1 MTIGKAIKA
10 RRKELKMSV
19 EELAKAIG
27 KDRSTIYRYERG
39 DIEHIP
45 MELLMPI
52 AKALKTSPK
61 HLVVPCKKWEIDL
74 DADKDV
80 GASIETS
87 SEWLSERAERWFDAT
102 DCFEFSDDEILVF
115 YEVAK
120 YIIRIQNF
128 DDYDERMDFLRQL
141 FKQLNK

>member
-1 MTIGKAIKA
+1 MTIGKRIKS
-10 RRKELKMSV
+10 RRKELKISAD
-19 EELAKAIG
+19 ELAKAIG
-27 KDRSTIYRYERG
+27 KDRSTIYRYENG

-61 HLVVPCKKWEIDL
+61 QLIASCKKWEIDL
-74 DADKDV
+74 DANTDV
-80 GASIETS
+80 GSSIETS
-87 SEWLSERAERWFDAT
+87 NKWLSERAEKWFDAT
-102 DCFEFSDDEILVF
+102 DHFEFSDDEVLFF

-120 YIIRIQNF
+120 YIIRIQNYE
-128 DDYDERMDFLRQL
+128 DYDERMNFLSML

>member
-1 MTIGKAIKA
+1 MTIGKAIKD

-19 EELAKAIG
+19 DELAKAIG
-27 KDRSTIYRYERG
+27 KDRSTIYRYESG

-61 HLVVPCKKWEIDL
+61 QLVVPCKKWEIDL
-74 DADKDV
+74 EDEENLEA
-80 GASIETS
+80 IETS
-87 SEWLSERAERWFDAT
+87 SKWLSDRAERWFNAT
-102 DCFEFSDDEILVF
+102 DRFEFSDDEILVF

-128 DDYDERMDFLRQL
+128 DDYDERMDFLFSL

>member
-1 MTIGKAIKA
+1 MTIGKAIRN

-39 DIEHIP
+39 DIENIST
-45 MELLMPI
+45 ELLMPI

-61 HLVVPCKKWEIDL
+61 QLVVPGGVWEIDL
-74 DADKDV
+74 SEGRNV
-80 GASIETS
+80 GETIETS
-87 SEWLSERAERWFDAT
+87 SRWLSDRAEKWFAAT
-102 DCFEFSDDEILVF
+102 DGFEFSDDEMMVF

-120 YIIRIQNF
+120 YLIRIQGYA
-128 DDYDERMDFLRQL
+128 DYDERMAFLQQL